1 MDDHVPFWFWIV
13 FVVAII
19 VCFFEIYFIMG
30 LDIPTWAKWL
40 ILIRHQLVCKTPL
53 FRSRMRSDRSYGHGR
68 VNTQP
73 ILESLV
79 GTLYKNLED
88 IHEC

>member
-1 MDDHVPFWFWIV
+1 MMDDHVPFWFWIV

-40 ILIRHQLVCKTPL
+40 IL
-53 FRSRMRSDRSYGHGR
+53 FRR
-68 VNTQP
+68 
-73 ILESLV
+73 
-79 GTLYKNLED
+79 
-88 IHEC
+88 